1 MSAPAP
7 TTPAPVS
14 SLMRN
19 LRQNLPSEGLTLG
32 DLLERLGHQGA
43 LVAALVFCLPFLLP
57 VSIPGVSTAFGLVLI
72 LIGFGVVLDR
82 VPWVPSRLRRRMIKS
97 DSLSNALE
105 RGERLM
111 LRLDKWSRPRLG
123 ALTHGATLNRI
134 NGLALSFAGVLLV
147 LPLAPIPF
155 SNTLPAAAALL
166 LSLGML
172 QRDGLVIL
180 LGYLAILATLAYF
193 GVLAFGAVAAGR
205 GLGAYFG
212 S

>member
-1 MSAPAP
+1 
-7 TTPAPVS
+7 
-14 SLMRN
+14 MRN

>member
-1 MSAPAP
+1 M
-7 TTPAPVS
+7 
-14 SLMRN
+14 MRN
-19 LRQNLPSEGLTLG
+19 LRQNLPAEGLTLG

-82 VPWVPSRLRRRMIKS
+82 VPWVPSRLRQRMIKS